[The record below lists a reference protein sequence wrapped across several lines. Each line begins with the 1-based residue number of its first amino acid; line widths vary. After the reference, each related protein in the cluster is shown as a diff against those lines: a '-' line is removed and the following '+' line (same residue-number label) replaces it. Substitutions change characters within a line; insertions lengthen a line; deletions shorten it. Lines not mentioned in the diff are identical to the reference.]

1 MLKKSLLLLKC
12 HSQDDFGEFS
22 PSASNLDLS
31 LFEIL
36 LLSEHKK
43 ETFGREIAK
52 EGRNKVKS
60 QSSAQCGIS
69 VAQCGISVAQCAG
82 SVELWKPVQVCHLI
96 IGHAVA
102 SLMR

>member
-60 QSSAQCGIS
+60 QSSAQCGIR
-69 VAQCGISVAQCAG
+69 VAQCAG